1 MSVPLPN
8 LEPTDPFHSI
18 DPIEKPAPAPAP
30 ASSPAPASAARPPG
44 VILPH
49 ASRRARRGSPLAFW
63 ILVGLVASALI
74 LGIAS
79 MSALLVQLSFQV
91 DDLRGEQ
98 ATLAQQHEILDEQVA
113 EASSPERIMEWATI
127 RGMQMPERVVIL
139 RLPAVSEDAG

>member
-1 MSVPLPN
+1 VSVPAPKL
-8 LEPTDPFHSI
+8 DPIGPFQSI
-18 DPIEKPAPAPAP
+18 DPIETPAP
-30 ASSPAPASAARPPG
+30 SPAPASAARPPR
-44 VILPH
+44 VTLPH

-98 ATLAQQHEILDEQVA
+98 ATLAQQHEVLDEQVA
-113 EASSPERIMEWATI
+113 EASSPERIMEWAAI

-139 RLPAVSEDAG
+139 RLPAASEDAG

>member
-1 MSVPLPN
+1 VSVPAPSLD
-8 LEPTDPFHSI
+8 PTDPIPSI
-18 DPIEKPAPAPAP
+18 DSIETPVPAV
-30 ASSPAPASAARPPG
+30 RPPG
-44 VILPH
+44 VTLPH
-49 ASRRARRGSPLAFW
+49 ASRRAHRGSPLAFW

-98 ATLAQQHEILDEQVA
+98 ATLAQQHEVLDEQVA

-139 RLPAVSEDAG
+139 RLPAASEDAG